1 MLRDVSDSD
10 EEIDPEVLYYTVQ
23 VMALYNPVD
32 PAYFEF
38 ADISVFYNRTDRFY
52 RYTTGQFNTK
62 RAAYEELGRLLRL
75 GYPND
80 IFVKKVYRN
89 DSGK

>member
-1 MLRDVSDSD
+1 D
-10 EEIDPEVLYYTVQ
+10 VLYYTVQ

-32 PAYFEF
+32 PAYFEY
-38 ADISVFYNRTDRFY
+38 AEISVFYNREDRFY
-52 RYTTGQFNTK
+52 RYTTGRFDTK
-62 RAAYEELGRLLRL
+62 ASAYEEKDRLLRL
-75 GYPND
+75 GYPDD